1 MLKKLRK
8 RFICINMAIVTGML
22 LIIFVLNFQLTNSD
36 LNNKSNTALQ
46 TLSQSVMDNNLRN
59 AEVRMPY
66 FVIQQSILGEIK
78 VTGNTHFD
86 ISNADFIHEI
96 MRSVYAKRSDTGNL
110 PEYDLKYKVISQ
122 PTVQSIICLDTSANG
137 RALSSLIQTSIV
149 TCIIALAAFTFI
161 SILLA
166 RWAVKPV
173 DKAWQQQKQFISD
186 ASHELK
192 TPLTVIMSN
201 AELMQGAEDVD
212 PEHIQYTENILSS
225 TKQMRRLVEG
235 MLDLARADNGQIQT
249 HFTDID
255 FSKIVNDAVLNFEA
269 VFFEQGLT
277 LNANIQENLTVHG
290 SKQHLGQ
297 LIDILLDNAQKYSSP
312 GIVDV
317 ELRRFGNSQCLV
329 TVSNPGTPIPTS
341 DLEKIF
347 QRFYRTDSART
358 DSSSF
363 GLGLS
368 IAQRITQE
376 HGGQIWAE
384 SNSSGNRFSILLP
397 CFVQ

>member
-22 LIIFVLNFQLTNSD
+22 LIIFALNFQLTNSD

-46 TLSQSVMDNNLRN
+46 TLSQSVMDNNLRS

-78 VTGNTHFD
+78 VIGNTHFD
-86 ISNADFIHEI
+86 ISNADFIHQI
-96 MRSVYAKRSDTGNL
+96 MRSVYAQRSDTGNL
-110 PEYDLKYKVISQ
+110 PEYDLKFKVITQ
-122 PTVQSIICLDTSANG
+122 PTVQSIICLDISANG
-137 RALSSLIQTSIV
+137 RALTSLIQTSIV

-201 AELMQGAEDVD
+201 AELMQGADNMEQDQ
-212 PEHIQYTENILSS
+212 IQYTENILSS

-249 HFTDID
+249 HFADSD
-255 FSKIVNDAVLNFEA
+255 FSKIVNDAILNFEA

-317 ELRRFGNSQCLV
+317 ELRRFGNSQCLL
-329 TVSNPGTPIPTS
+329 TVSNPGTPIPS
-341 DLEKIF
+341 NDLEKIF

-384 SNSSGNRFSILLP
+384 SNSSGNRFSVLLP

>member
-22 LIIFVLNFQLTNSD
+22 LIIFILNFQLTNSD

-96 MRSVYAKRSDTGNL
+96 IRSVYAKRSDTGNL

-201 AELMQGAEDVD
+201 AELMQGAENMD

-255 FSKIVNDAVLNFEA
+255 FSKIVNNAVLNFEA

-277 LNANIQENLTVHG
+277 LNANVQENLIVHG

-317 ELRRFGNSQCLV
+317 ELRRFGNSQCLI

-347 QRFYRTDSART
+347 QRFYRADSART

>member
-22 LIIFVLNFQLTNSD
+22 LIIFALNFQLTNSD

-46 TLSQSVMDNNLRN
+46 TLSQSVMDNNLQN
-59 AEVRMPY
+59 TEVRMPY

-86 ISNADFIHEI
+86 ISNADFIYKI
-96 MRSVYAKRSDTGNL
+96 MRSVYAQQSDTGNL
-110 PEYDLKYKVISQ
+110 PEYDLKYKVIMQ
-122 PTVQSIICLDTSANG
+122 PTVQSIICLDISANG
-137 RALSSLIQTSIV
+137 RALTSLIQTSIV
-149 TCIIALAAFTFI
+149 TCIIALAAFAFI

-192 TPLTVIMSN
+192 TPLTVIISN
-201 AELMQGAEDVD
+201 AELIQSAENMD
-212 PEHIQYTENILSS
+212 PDQAQYTENILSS

-255 FSKIVNDAVLNFEA
+255 FSKIVNNAVLNFEA

-317 ELRRFGNSQCLV
+317 ELRRFANSQCLI

>member
-1 MLKKLRK
+1 M
-8 RFICINMAIVTGML
+8 
-22 LIIFVLNFQLTNSD
+22 
-36 LNNKSNTALQ
+36 
-46 TLSQSVMDNNLRN
+46 
-59 AEVRMPY
+59 
-66 FVIQQSILGEIK
+66 
-78 VTGNTHFD
+78 
-86 ISNADFIHEI
+86 
-96 MRSVYAKRSDTGNL
+96 
-110 PEYDLKYKVISQ
+110 
-122 PTVQSIICLDTSANG
+122 QSIICLDTSANG

-201 AELMQGAEDVD
+201 AELMQGADNIEQDQV
-212 PEHIQYTENILSS
+212 QYTENILSS

-255 FSKIVNDAVLNFEA
+255 FSKIVNNAVLNFEA

-277 LNANIQENLTVHG
+277 LNANVQENLIVHG

-317 ELRRFGNSQCLV
+317 ELRRFGNSQCLI

-347 QRFYRTDSART
+347 QRFYRADSART

>member
-22 LIIFVLNFQLTNSD
+22 LIIFALNFQLTNSD

-46 TLSQSVMDNNLRN
+46 TLSQSVMDNNLRS

-78 VTGNTHFD
+78 VIGNTHFD
-86 ISNADFIHEI
+86 ISNADFIHQI
-96 MRSVYAKRSDTGNL
+96 MRSVYAQRSDTGNL
-110 PEYDLKYKVISQ
+110 PEYDLKFKVITQ
-122 PTVQSIICLDTSANG
+122 PTVQSIICLDISANG
-137 RALSSLIQTSIV
+137 RALTSLIQTSIV

-201 AELMQGAEDVD
+201 AELMQGAENMEQDQ
-212 PEHIQYTENILSS
+212 IQYTENILSS

-235 MLDLARADNGQIQT
+235 MLDLARADNRQIQT
-249 HFTDID
+249 HFADSD
-255 FSKIVNDAVLNFEA
+255 FSKIVNDAILNFEA

-317 ELRRFGNSQCLV
+317 ELRRFGNSQCLL
-329 TVSNPGTPIPTS
+329 TVSNPGTPIPS
-341 DLEKIF
+341 NDLEKIF

-384 SNSSGNRFSILLP
+384 SNFSGNRFSVLLP

>member
-22 LIIFVLNFQLTNSD
+22 LIIFALNFQLTNSD

-46 TLSQSVMDNNLRN
+46 TLSQSVMDNNLRS

-78 VTGNTHFD
+78 VIGNTHFD
-86 ISNADFIHEI
+86 ISNADFIHQI
-96 MRSVYAKRSDTGNL
+96 MRSVYAQRSDTGNL
-110 PEYDLKYKVISQ
+110 PEYDLKFKVITQ
-122 PTVQSIICLDTSANG
+122 PTVQSIICLDISANG
-137 RALSSLIQTSIV
+137 RALTSLIQTSIV

-173 DKAWQQQKQFISD
+173 DKALQQQKQFISD

-201 AELMQGAEDVD
+201 AELMQGAENMEQDQV
-212 PEHIQYTENILSS
+212 QYTENILSS
-225 TKQMRRLVEG
+225 AKQMRRLVEG

-249 HFTDID
+249 HFADSD
-255 FSKIVNDAVLNFEA
+255 FSKIVNDAILNFEA

-317 ELRRFGNSQCLV
+317 ELRRFGNSQCLL
-329 TVSNPGTPIPTS
+329 TVSNPGTPIPNS

-384 SNSSGNRFSILLP
+384 SNSSGNRFSVLLP